1 MIQLVDKSLCC
12 GCTACAS
19 VCPKQCITMQEDE
32 EGFLYPVVNASLCI
46 DCNLCQKV
54 CPELHHMNVRMP
66 LHVYAAKHKDE
77 QVRLAS
83 SSGGI
88 FTLLAEKIIDEGG
101 VVFGARFDA
110 RWEVV
115 HDYTETK
122 EGLAVFRGSKYVQSR
137 LEDCYY
143 KVKSFLQQDRK
154 VMFTGTPC
162 QIAGLKNY
170 LRKDDDNLL
179 TVDVVCHGVPSPK
192 IWRMYLNEIIARKSK
207 KNSVLSHH
215 SNGKVKI
222 QSIDFRSKSSG
233 WKKFSFALTL
243 SEAVADGKQNTVLL
257 SSVFYEN
264 PYMQAFLSDLSL
276 RPSCYACPVKAGKSR
291 SDITIAD
298 FWGIEDVLPEFDDD
312 IGTSLVLTFSEKGLQ
327 VLGCLKCDKSEV
339 AYVVALKQNPSML
352 ESVKIPINREFFFRK
367 LNRRKNFQKACET
380 CKSRRLDKRIY
391 RFLYRKIGI

>member
-110 RWEVV
+110 IWEVV

-143 KVKSFLQQDRK
+143 KVKSFLQQGRK
-154 VMFTGTPC
+154 VMFSGTPC

-192 IWRMYLNEIIARKSK
+192 VWRMYLNEIIARKSK

-233 WKKFSFALTL
+233 WKRYSFALTL

>member
-233 WKKFSFALTL
+233 WKKFSFVLTL

-276 RPSCYACPVKAGKSR
+276 RPSCYACPVKAGKSG

-312 IGTSLVLTFSEKGLQ
+312 RGVSLIVDFSGKGKYW
-327 VLGCLKCDKSEV
+327 LGQLNCEYVSTNYEV
-339 AYVVALKQNPSML
+339 AQRKNPNIM
-352 ESVKIPINREFFFRK
+352 IPVEMPTYRDFFFYQFKCKHSVERAWK
-367 LNRRKNFQKACET
+367 NCSSAFLCKRVRRF
-380 CKSRRLDKRIY
+380 IY
-391 RFLYRKIGI
+391 KQIGI

>member
-54 CPELHHMNVRMP
+54 CSELHHMNVRMP

-143 KVKSFLQQDRK
+143 KVKSFLQQGRK
-154 VMFTGTPC
+154 VMFSGTPC

-192 IWRMYLNEIIARKSK
+192 VWRMYLNEIIARKSK

-233 WKKFSFALTL
+233 WKRYSFALS
-243 SEAVADGKQNTVLL
+243 SEPHA
-257 SSVFYEN
+257 
-264 PYMQAFLSDLSL
+264 
-276 RPSCYACPVKAGKSR
+276 
-291 SDITIAD
+291 
-298 FWGIEDVLPEFDDD
+298 
-312 IGTSLVLTFSEKGLQ
+312 
-327 VLGCLKCDKSEV
+327 CDKG
-339 AYVVALKQNPSML
+339 YQ
-352 ESVKIPINREFFFRK
+352 I
-367 LNRRKNFQKACET
+367 Q
-380 CKSRRLDKRIY
+380 
-391 RFLYRKIGI
+391 G